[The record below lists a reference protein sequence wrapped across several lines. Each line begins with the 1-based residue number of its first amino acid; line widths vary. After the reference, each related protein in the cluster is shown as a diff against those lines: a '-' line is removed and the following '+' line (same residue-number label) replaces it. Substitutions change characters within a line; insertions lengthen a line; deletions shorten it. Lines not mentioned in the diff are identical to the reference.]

1 MRLIEI
7 IETLEKAEVLV
18 DPMRREI
25 VRLLAE
31 RAMTES
37 ELADVLGLSDPSV
50 GYHLVLLRK
59 AGLIRLERKEVEE
72 HGIVTKL
79 YRSTALVTLINDSK
93 LPLRIRRYFMPVNT
107 ERVRGAIAALRLA
120 GKNRAVVDSN
130 YVDSLAKWLN
140 DKVIE
145 VARTYR
151 ASGEPRR
158 ESVLND
164 LYLAALRQMTNV
176 TSSSVPRQKRER
188 RRNLLPKEGRG
199 HP

>member
-18 DPMRREI
+18 YPMRREI

-79 YRSTALVTLINDSK
+79 YRSTALVTLIDDSK
-93 LPLRIRRYFMPVNT
+93 LPLRVRRYFMPVNT

-164 LYLAALRQMTNV
+164 LYFAALRQITSV

>member
-1 MRLIEI
+1 MKFIEI
-7 IETLEKAEVLV
+7 VETPEKAEVLV

-37 ELADVLGLSDPSV
+37 ELADALGLSDPSV
-50 GYHLVLLRK
+50 GHHLALLK
-59 AGLIRLERKEVEE
+59 KFGLIRLERKAVEE

-79 YRSTALVTLINDSK
+79 YRSTALVILVNDSK

-120 GKNRAVVDSN
+120 GKNPTAVDSS

-140 DKVIE
+140 DKVVE
-145 VARTYR
+145 VARAYR

-164 LYLAALRQMTNV
+164 LYFAALRQITSV
-176 TSSSVPRQKRER
+176 TSSSVPRQKREAR
-188 RRNLLPKEGRG
+188 RTIPPKDS
-199 HP
+199 

>member
-93 LPLRIRRYFMPVNT
+93 LPLRVRRYFMPVNT

-188 RRNLLPKEGRG
+188 RRKLLPKEGRG

>member
-1 MRLIEI
+1 MKLIEI
-7 IETLEKAEVLV
+7 IETPEKAEVLV

-37 ELADVLGLSDPSV
+37 ELADALGLSDPSV
-50 GYHLVLLRK
+50 GHHLALLRK
-59 AGLIRLERKEVEE
+59 FGLIRLERKEVEE

-79 YRSTALVTLINDSK
+79 YRSTALVTLINENK

-120 GKNRAVVDSN
+120 GRNRAVVDSN

-140 DKVIE
+140 EKVIE

-151 ASGEPRR
+151 ASGEPGR
-158 ESVLND
+158 EAVLND
-164 LYLAALRQMTNV
+164 LYFTALRQITSV
-176 TSSSVPRQKRER
+176 TLDSVPRQNRER
-188 RRNLLPKEGRG
+188 RRTALRKKM
-199 HP
+199 

>member
-1 MRLIEI
+1 MKLIEI
-7 IETLEKAEVLV
+7 IETPEKAEVLV

-31 RAMTES
+31 GTMTES
-37 ELADVLGLSDPSV
+37 ELADALGLSDPSV
-50 GYHLVLLRK
+50 GHHLALLRK
-59 AGLIRLERKEVEE
+59 FGLIRLERKEVEE

-79 YRSTALVTLINDSK
+79 YRSTALVTLINENK

-120 GKNRAVVDSN
+120 GRNRAVVDSN

-140 DKVIE
+140 EKVIE

-151 ASGEPRR
+151 ASGEPGR
-158 ESVLND
+158 EAVIND
-164 LYLAALRQMTNV
+164 LYFAALRQITSV
-176 TSSSVPRQKRER
+176 TLDSVPRQNRER
-188 RRNLLPKEGRG
+188 RRTALRKKM
-199 HP
+199 

>member
-1 MRLIEI
+1 MKLVEI
-7 IETLEKAEVLV
+7 IETLKKAEVLV

-93 LPLRIRRYFMPVNT
+93 LPLRVRRYFMPVNT

>member
-1 MRLIEI
+1 MKLVEI
-7 IETLEKAEVLV
+7 IETQEKAEVLV

-37 ELADVLGLSDPSV
+37 ELADTLGLSDPSV
-50 GYHLVLLRK
+50 AHHLGLLK
-59 AGLIRLERKEVEE
+59 NFGLIRLDRKEVEE
-72 HGIVTKL
+72 HGIVKKL
-79 YRSTALVTLINDSK
+79 YRSTALVTLVNDSE

-107 ERVRGAIAALRLA
+107 ERVRGAVAALRLLGRNNA
-120 GKNRAVVDSN
+120 ILDPN

-140 DKVIE
+140 DKVVE

-164 LYLAALRQMTNV
+164 LYFEALRQIR
-176 TSSSVPRQKRER
+176 SVAVSGLPKKEGKR
-188 RRNLLPKEGRG
+188 RRTTKP
-199 HP
+199 

>member
-93 LPLRIRRYFMPVNT
+93 LPLRVRRYFMPVNT

>member
-1 MRLIEI
+1 MKLVEI

-93 LPLRIRRYFMPVNT
+93 LPLRVRRYFMPVNT

>member
-1 MRLIEI
+1 KLIEI
-7 IETLEKAEVLV
+7 IETPEKAEVLV

-188 RRNLLPKEGRG
+188 RRKLLPKEGRG

>member
-1 MRLIEI
+1 MKLVEI

-25 VRLLAE
+25 VRLLAD

>member
-1 MRLIEI
+1 MKLIEI
-7 IETLEKAEVLV
+7 IETPEKAEVLV

-31 RAMTES
+31 QAMTES
-37 ELADVLGLSDPSV
+37 ELADALGLSDPSV
-50 GYHLVLLRK
+50 GHHLALLRK
-59 AGLIRLERKEVEE
+59 FGLIRLERKEVEE

-79 YRSTALVTLINDSK
+79 YRSTALVTLINENK

-107 ERVRGAIAALRLA
+107 ERLRGAIAALRLA
-120 GKNRAVVDSN
+120 GRNRAVVDSN

-140 DKVIE
+140 EKVIE

-151 ASGEPRR
+151 ASGEPGR

-164 LYLAALRQMTNV
+164 LYFAALRQITSV
-176 TSSSVPRQKRER
+176 TLDSVPRQNRER
-188 RRNLLPKEGRG
+188 RRTALRKKM
-199 HP
+199 

>member
-72 HGIVTKL
+72 HGIVAKL

-93 LPLRIRRYFMPVNT
+93 LPLRVRRYFMPVNT